1 MMKQVFNVDIQL
13 MVMESLNQMLKALKM
28 QNFILMMNI
37 NLNSLMK

>member
-13 MVMESLNQMLKALKM
+13 MIMESLNQMLKALKM